1 MSLGEVRE
9 PCIVFGEG
17 KKNSR
22 QRSCRRAAI
31 ARWAIANQLVGD
43 AEVDVG
49 SLTPVKIRAFREMCM
64 SGSPLAEDCDVAVGD
79 LVLDDGGPDDGVAMA
94 IDRIV
99 DAINM
104 RVRSR
109 HKEF

>member
-9 PCIVFGEG
+9 PSFVFGEG

-22 QRSCRRAAI
+22 QRSRRRAAI
-31 ARWAIANQLVGD
+31 ARWAMANQLIGD
-43 AEVDVG
+43 VKVDAG

-79 LVLDDGGPDDGVAMA
+79 LVLDDGGSGDSVAMA
-94 IDRIV
+94 VDRIV
-99 DAINM
+99 DAINT

-109 HKEF
+109 NKEF